1 MKSPEKAHAEYL
13 RHSKDCMMIARDA
26 ETPEEEI
33 MLLHI
38 AETWLRLAQQALG
51 GRPPRVLH

>member
-1 MKSPEKAHAEYL
+1 MKSSEMTYAEYL
-13 RHSKDCMMIARDA
+13 RRSKDCMVIARAA

-38 AETWLRLAQQALG
+38 AETWLRLAQHALG
-51 GRPPRVLH
+51 DREPRVLH